1 MQRLPLLVA
10 SALLLFIASCN
21 GPADEGLLP
30 PESGISAAEVQE
42 PAADASPESVATEE
56 AGTDPGTDPGT
67 DSAATASPTSTP
79 IPSPTAT
86 ETTLPPPSPTGTPT
100 LIPSATPSPT
110 LTVTPEPPTPTAT
123 PTATAADTP
132 PQPSPTPSLTAAP
145 PQPSPTPTLTAAPTA
160 TAIPAAVFVRSHTTY
175 AADFQLVLVG
185 ELVNGGPFEVYAV
198 RVQARFFSG
207 SGEQIADAEAPAA
220 FGKLEAERTAP
231 FRMVVDVDPTAVESY
246 ELDIFFDEFTIAEYR
261 ELEVSAVAVVERGG
275 RVAVVGRLHNPH
287 ETALTSIRV
296 AATFYDESGEVAE
309 VVELPMF
316 GETITPGAEL
326 PFEIPLQ
333 EAGRTY
339 AHLHVQAQGQLS
351 LF

>member
-1 MQRLPLLVA
+1 M
-10 SALLLFIASCN
+10 
-21 GPADEGLLP
+21 
-30 PESGISAAEVQE
+30 
-42 PAADASPESVATEE
+42 
-56 AGTDPGTDPGT
+56 
-67 DSAATASPTSTP
+67 TA
-79 IPSPTAT
+79 
-86 ETTLPPPSPTGTPT
+86 
-100 LIPSATPSPT
+100 
-110 LTVTPEPPTPTAT
+110 V
-123 PTATAADTP
+123 
-132 PQPSPTPSLTAAP
+132 
-145 PQPSPTPTLTAAPTA
+145 PTA

-185 ELVNGGPFEVYAV
+185 ELVNGGPFEVYGV

-207 SGEQIADAEAPAA
+207 KGEQIADAEAPAA
-220 FGKLEAERTAP
+220 FGKLDAERTAP

-246 ELDIFFDEFTIAEYR
+246 ELDLFFDEFTIAEYR
-261 ELEVSAVAVVERGG
+261 ELEVSAVAVVERDG

>member
-30 PESGISAAEVQE
+30 PDSGISAAEMQE
-42 PAADASPESVATEE
+42 PSVDASPESVATEE
-56 AGTDPGTDPGT
+56 AGTDP
-67 DSAATASPTSTP
+67 AATASPTSTP

-132 PQPSPTPSLTAAP
+132 PQPSPTPTLTAAP
-145 PQPSPTPTLTAAPTA
+145 PQPSPTPTLTAVPTA

-175 AADFQLVLVG
+175 PADFQLVLVG
-185 ELVNGGPFEVYAV
+185 ELVNGGPFEVYGV

-207 SGEQIADAEAPAA
+207 RGELLADAEAPAA

-246 ELDIFFDEFTIAEYR
+246 ELDLFFDEFTIAEYR

-339 AHLHVQAQGQLS
+339 AHLQVQAQGQLS

>member
-1 MQRLPLLVA
+1 M
-10 SALLLFIASCN
+10 
-21 GPADEGLLP
+21 
-30 PESGISAAEVQE
+30 
-42 PAADASPESVATEE
+42 
-56 AGTDPGTDPGT
+56 
-67 DSAATASPTSTP
+67 
-79 IPSPTAT
+79 
-86 ETTLPPPSPTGTPT
+86 
-100 LIPSATPSPT
+100 
-110 LTVTPEPPTPTAT
+110 
-123 PTATAADTP
+123 
-132 PQPSPTPSLTAAP
+132 
-145 PQPSPTPTLTAAPTA
+145 
-160 TAIPAAVFVRSHTTY
+160 
-175 AADFQLVLVG
+175 LVG
-185 ELVNGGPFEVYAV
+185 ELVNGGPFEVYGV

-220 FGKLEAERTAP
+220 FGELEAERIAP

-246 ELDIFFDEFTIAEYR
+246 ELDLFYDEFTIAEYR

-296 AATFYDESGEVAE
+296 AATFYDEAGEVAE